1 MSKFC
6 SKCGAEAPDDAKFCL
21 KCGNPF
27 AESQDEGKPTEVKKP
42 LEEAAPA
49 GPVVEP
55 TSNISEKPKKKK
67 KGCLVAVLIAVAVVV
82 LIVILMSCGSS
93 GSADSA
99 LIEEAKSVVFEELD
113 PNRSIGTVLESNM
126 TDTKWEAGRDEE
138 NKISFVYFS
147 GTDSGNK
154 KWNITFQNK
163 DGDDYWEGVN
173 LIYDGKNYSPYT
185 QLEEFN
191 AFFEE
196 LYNKTEVEPVAE
208 TVEQKVETAVPSKE
222 TTETSTEMKTEAVKE
237 SNDLSD
243 LIGVPGNQVQA
254 FLDRNGFSFNTNT
267 ELGAVYSNT
276 AETVSITVNDVTELM
291 SFYTGTDQY
300 PAFGAKVGD
309 RLSDNLI
316 NSLYSQG
323 YEIDDDSSANGWYTF
338 INANGECFSIGLE
351 YMNDEPFISDLS
363 YLMFTDTIDSDD
375 SSYPADLYLGIVG
388 ILPNAVNYIQSYPFL
403 FMTDRNT
410 AAQYTDFNKDPRA
423 FFKSYNENDYGNT
436 LIRVKGCIMKAQ
448 EYDIDGST
456 VTELEAYAIDGS
468 NTEYTIFVNQACN
481 VYKGDYIEVLGLPVC
496 MLGNDYSQSLGIAA
510 AYLGKYKDMFAA
522 MDY

>member
-147 GTDSGNK
+147 GTDSENK
-154 KWNITFQNK
+154 KWKITFQNK

-185 QLEEFN
+185 QTEEFN
-191 AFFEE
+191 AFFED
-196 LYNKTEVEPVAE
+196 LYSNKDVEKSAE
-208 TVEQKVETAVPSKE
+208 TVNQKAETEAPSQKATAASTETA
-222 TTETSTEMKTEAVKE
+222 KE

-276 AETVSITVNDVTELM
+276 VETASITVNEVTELM
-291 SFYTGTDQY
+291 SFYTETDQY
-300 PAFGAKVGD
+300 PAFGIRVGD
-309 RLSDNLI
+309 KVSDDLI
-316 NSLYSQG
+316 NWLSKSGFELDEEGSGNEWRTY
-323 YEIDDDSSANGWYTF
+323 YDENGQCIYF
-338 INANGECFSIGLE
+338 GVE
-351 YMNDEPFISDLS
+351 YMNDDPFIS
-363 YLMFTDTIDSDD
+363 
-375 SSYPADLYLGIVG
+375 YLGYSMFSDTADYDATSSPAFIYLSIPG
-388 ILPNAVNYIQSYPFL
+388 ILPNAENYIKNNPFL
-403 FMTDRNT
+403 FTTDKST
-410 AAQYTDFNKDPRA
+410 ASQYTDFNKDPRA
-423 FFKSYNENDYGNT
+423 FFKSYNENEYGNA
-436 LIRVKGCIMKAQ
+436 LIRMKGCISEAK
-448 EYDIDGST
+448 EYAVDGGT
-456 VTELEAYAIDGS
+456 MTELDVYALDG
-468 NTEYTIFVNQACN
+468 NTSYKVFVNASCN
-481 VYKGDYIEVLGLPVC
+481 VYSGDCINVLGLPVC
-496 MLGNDYSQSLGIAA
+496 MIDNGYSQRLGIAA
-510 AYLGKYKDMFAA
+510 AYLGKYNDALDA
-522 MDY
+522 YND